1 VIRYVPGATLIE
13 LRSLRDHLTAY
24 RNRQI
29 FQEEVVNEVLD
40 ELVAALEPQWIEV
53 EGSFN
58 ARGAMTTRVVA
69 QHGDE
74 PASAS

>member
-1 VIRYVPGATLIE
+1 VPGAKLVE
-13 LRSLRDHLTAY
+13 LKSLRDYLTGY
-24 RNRQI
+24 RNREI

-40 ELVAALEPQWIEV
+40 DLVAALEPRWMEV

-69 QHGDE
+69 SSGTA
-74 PASAS
+74 PP

>member
-1 VIRYVPGATLIE
+1 M
-13 LRSLRDHLTAY
+13 
-24 RNRQI
+24 
-29 FQEEVVNEVLD
+29 NEVLD

-69 QHGDE
+69 RHGDE
-74 PASAS
+74 HASAS

>member
-1 VIRYVPGATLIE
+1 VIRYVPGAKLVE
-13 LRSLRDHLTAY
+13 LRSLRDYLAGF
-24 RNRQI
+24 RNREI

-40 ELVAALEPQWIEV
+40 DLVAALEPRWIEV

-69 QHGDE
+69 RHGDD
-74 PASAS
+74 PGS

>member
-1 VIRYVPGATLIE
+1 
-13 LRSLRDHLTAY
+13 
-24 RNRQI
+24 
-29 FQEEVVNEVLD
+29 VNEVLD

-69 QHGDE
+69 RHGDE
-74 PASAS
+74 PASPS